1 MCKVSVICLAYNHA
15 PYVAQALDGF
25 VIQEAPFRFEV
36 IIHDDASTDGT
47 TEIIREYAARY
58 PEIIRPVY
66 QKENLYSKGI
76 NISREILYPL
86 VRGEYVALCEA
97 DDYWTDPRKLAR
109 QVAALEAHPEA
120 DICTH
125 AAEVI
130 EAGKMTR
137 YYAPAIRDRV
147 LSPKEV
153 IIGGGNYVATNSIL
167 CRASV
172 WKSPAPFREVLFND
186 YSLQIQGSLRGGMVY
201 LKDCMS
207 VYRFFVPGSWTNRL
221 KDKEARVQHHRRDNE
236 MLAAL
241 DECTHGRYADAIRT
255 RCALYDAE
263 DGRTNLPKRFVRAI
277 KKRLFGL
284 VYRFQK

>member
-130 EAGKMTR
+130 EEGKRTS
-137 YYAPAIRDRV
+137 YYAPAIRDRI
-147 LSPKEV
+147 LSPKKV

-207 VYRFFVPGSWTNRL
+207 VYRIFVSGSWTSRI
-221 KDKEARVQHHRRDNE
+221 KGKEALVQHHRRDKA
-236 MLAAL
+236 MLAAV
-241 DECTHGRYADAIRT
+241 DEYTLGRYADAIRT

-263 DGRTNLPKRFVRAI
+263 DERTNCLGWFVHAI
-277 KKRLFGL
+277 KKRLNGV
-284 VYRFQK
+284 VYRLRK